1 MMRPAD
7 CPRGIKLDSTLKTSL
22 DRAKFKDPDWTAKG
36 ERRACVGLKSVETL
50 WFNTGT
56 LCNLTCGNCYIES
69 SPSND
74 RLVYISHQE
83 VAGYLDEVEY
93 EGLGTKTVGFTG
105 GEPFMNRDI
114 IAILEET
121 LGRGYE
127 ALVLTNAMRPMMK
140 LADEL
145 LRLQA
150 RHGRRLTIRVSLDHY
165 TQALHEAERGHR
177 TWDPTIRG
185 LVWLARNGFALNV
198 AGRLFSGETEA
209 EVRTGF
215 ATLFRDLGIDL
226 ESGDP
231 RQLVLF
237 PEMDAS
243 LDVPEITDACWGIL
257 NASPEGVMC
266 ASSRMVVKRKGA
278 DYPAVVA
285 CTLLPYEPEF
295 ELGRHLREA
304 TGEVKLNHP
313 HCARF
318 CVLGGAACSG

>member
-1 MMRPAD
+1 M
-7 CPRGIKLDSTLKTSL
+7 DSTLKTPL
-22 DRAKFKDPDWTAKG
+22 DRAKFKDPDRTVKG
-36 ERRACVGLKSVETL
+36 ERRARVRLKSVETL

-74 RLVYISHQE
+74 RLVYISHRE
-83 VAGYLDEVEY
+83 VADYLDEVEY
-93 EGLGTKTVGFTG
+93 EGLGTRTVGFTG
-105 GEPFMNRDI
+105 GEPFMNREI

-145 LRLQA
+145 LALRA
-150 RHGRRLTIRVSLDHY
+150 RYGRRLTIRVSLDHY
-165 TQALHEAERGHR
+165 TQALHEAERGPR
-177 TWDPTIRG
+177 SWRPAVKG
-185 LVWLARNGFALNV
+185 LAWLAGNGFAVNV
-198 AGRLFSGETEA
+198 AGRLFSAEPES
-209 EVRTGF
+209 EVRAGF
-215 ATLFRDLGIDL
+215 GALFDALGIDL
-226 ESGDP
+226 DP
-231 RQLVLF
+231 ADPWQLVLF

-243 LDVPEITDACWGIL
+243 LDVPEITDACSGLL

-266 ASSRMVVKRKGA
+266 ASSRMVVKRKGT
-278 DYPAVVA
+278 DHPAVLA

-304 TGEVKLNHP
+304 MGEVKLNHP